1 MTRSSYHPMKI
12 RIFAMLAI
20 LVLATPLLTG
30 CAVEERRVSTTQT
43 TTTRQVTTSPTEPP
57 VVTETR
63 TTRTY

>member
-1 MTRSSYHPMKI
+1 MTHLQNHPMKI
-12 RIFAMLAI
+12 PLLALLAI
-20 LVLATPLLTG
+20 LALATPLLTG